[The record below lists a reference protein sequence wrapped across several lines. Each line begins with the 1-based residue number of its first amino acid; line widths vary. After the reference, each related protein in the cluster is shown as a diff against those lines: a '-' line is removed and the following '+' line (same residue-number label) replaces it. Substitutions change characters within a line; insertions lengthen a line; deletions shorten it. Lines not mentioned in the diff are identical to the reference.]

1 MKTRLTGFFGLS
13 LPVIQAPMA
22 FVAGG
27 ALAAAVSRAG
37 GLGLIGGGYGDVSW
51 IEAQFD
57 IAGDVPVGCGLIS
70 FAVQDRPRLLDQ
82 ILEHK
87 PRALF
92 LSFADPAPFL
102 APARAAGVPVIC
114 QVQTFRDACH
124 ALDLGVDVIVAQG
137 GEAGGHGQSRG
148 TMAFVPEVAD
158 EIARRGNNTLLCAAG
173 GIADARGVL
182 AALALG
188 ADGAVIGTR
197 FWATQ
202 EALVD
207 QRLVGPTLA
216 HNGDDT
222 IRTRV
227 VDIIRRIDWRAR
239 YSGRV
244 LRSAFIERWHDDE
257 AGLRRTLAAQERQ
270 WQAAVESADT
280 AVVAPFVG
288 EAIGLMG
295 AQQSAADVVAGIR
308 ADLRNGFRYGSDAA
322 WLDPEDLG
330 TD

>member
-1 MKTRLTGFFGLS
+1 MRTRLTERFGLS

-37 GLGLIGGGYGDVSW
+37 GLGLIGGGYGDAAW

-57 IAGDVPVGCGLIS
+57 IAGDVPVGCGFIS
-70 FAVQDRPRLLDQ
+70 FALQERPLLLDQ
-82 ILEHK
+82 ALARQPK
-87 PRALF
+87 ALF
-92 LSFADPAPFL
+92 LSFADPAPWL
-102 APARAAGVPVIC
+102 GRARAAGVPVIS

-124 ALDLGVDVIVAQG
+124 ALDLGVDVVVAQG
-137 GEAGGHGQSRG
+137 GDAGGHGQSRG

-158 EIARRGNNTLLCAAG
+158 EIARRGSTTLLCAAG

-197 FWATQ
+197 FWAAQ

-216 HNGDDT
+216 HGGDDT
-222 IRTRV
+222 LRTRV
-227 VDIIRRIDWRAR
+227 VDTVRRIDWPGR

-244 LRSAFIERWHDDE
+244 LRSAFVERWHGDE
-257 AGLRRTLAAQERQ
+257 AGLQQDLPAQEQR
-270 WQAAVESADT
+270 WQAAVAEADMS
-280 AVVAPFVG
+280 VLAPFVG
-288 EAIGLMG
+288 EAIGLVQ
-295 AQQSAADVVAGIR
+295 ARQSAAEVIASIG
-308 ADLRNGFRYGSDAA
+308 ADLQRGFRHAPDAA
-322 WLDPEDLG
+322 GDS
-330 TD
+330 

>member
-1 MKTRLTGFFGLS
+1 MKTRLTEFFGLS

-37 GLGLIGGGYGDVSW
+37 GLGLIGGGYGDAAW
-51 IEAQFD
+51 IGAQFD
-57 IAGDVPVGCGLIS
+57 IAGDTPVGCGLIS
-70 FAVQDRPRLLDQ
+70 FAAQDRPLL
-82 ILEHK
+82 LEQVLARK

-124 ALDLGVDVIVAQG
+124 ALDLGVDVVVAQG
-137 GEAGGHGQSRG
+137 AEAGGHGQSRG
-148 TMAFVPEVAD
+148 TMGFVPEVAD
-158 EIARRGNNTLLCAAG
+158 EIAKRGSDTLLCAAG
-173 GIADARGVL
+173 GIADARGIL

-207 QRLVGPTLA
+207 QRLIGPTLA
-216 HNGDDT
+216 HSGDDT

-227 VDIIRRIDWRAR
+227 VDTVRRIDWPGR

-244 LRSAFIERWHDDE
+244 LRSAFIERWHGDE
-257 AGLRRTLAAQERQ
+257 AGLRQNLPAQEKL
-270 WQAAVESADT
+270 WQGAINAADT
-280 AVVAPFVG
+280 SVIAPFVG
-288 EAIGLMG
+288 EAIGLVRS
-295 AQQSAADVVAGIR
+295 AQTAADLVASIR
-308 ADLRNGFRYGSDAA
+308 TDLEKGFRYRSGAV
-322 WLDPEDLG
+322 
-330 TD
+330 

>member
-1 MKTRLTGFFGLS
+1 MRTRLTDFFGLS

-37 GLGLIGGGYGDVSW
+37 GLGLIGGGYGDAGW
-51 IEAQFD
+51 IETQFD
-57 IAGDVPVGCGLIS
+57 IAGDVPVGCGFIS
-70 FAVQDRPRLLDQ
+70 FALQERPWLLDQ
-82 ILEHK
+82 VLARK

-92 LSFADPAPFL
+92 LSFADPAPWL
-102 APARAAGVPVIC
+102 DKVRAAGVPVIC

-124 ALDLGVDVIVAQG
+124 ALNLGVDVVVAQG
-137 GEAGGHGQSRG
+137 GDAGGHGQSRG

-158 EIARRGNNTLLCAAG
+158 EIARRGSATLICAAG

-197 FWATQ
+197 FWAAQ

-207 QRLVGPTLA
+207 ERLVALTLA
-216 HNGDDT
+216 HGGDDT

-227 VDIIRRIDWRAR
+227 VDTVRRIDWPGR

-244 LRSAFIERWHDDE
+244 LRSSFVERWHGDE
-257 AGLRRTLAAQERQ
+257 AGLLHDLPEQEKR
-270 WQAAVESADT
+270 WQAAVAEADPS
-280 AVVAPFVG
+280 VVAPFVG
-288 EAIGLMG
+288 EAIGLVQ
-295 AQQSAADVVAGIR
+295 APQSAAGVIASIR
-308 ADLRNGFRYGSDAA
+308 AGLQKGFRPDQYSAIDS
-322 WLDPEDLG
+322 
-330 TD
+330 